1 MIHTAN
7 LIHKGVVNLDT
18 LQPNDGTYKDM
29 EFGNKIAVLSGDFLL
44 ANASTGLAEL
54 NNTKVRNLWYLFC
67 LLKERSRFGDW
78 LGGTTPFYI

>member
-29 EFGNKIAVLSGDFLL
+29 EFGNKMAVLSGDFLL

-54 NNTKVRNLWYLFC
+54 NNTKVRIFSDSLWIS
-67 LLKERSRFGDW
+67 LKRIVIQFVRG
-78 LGGTTPFYI
+78 